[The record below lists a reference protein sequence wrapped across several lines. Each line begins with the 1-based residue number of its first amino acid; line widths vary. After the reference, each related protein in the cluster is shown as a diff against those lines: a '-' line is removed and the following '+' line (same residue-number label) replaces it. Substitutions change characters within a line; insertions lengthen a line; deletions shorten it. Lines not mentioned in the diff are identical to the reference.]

1 MNILSVLKEYHN
13 ASLDMLRSFF
23 TTSKDQLLSVNWT
36 LLALR
41 TWNILYTALNTGV
54 WATKKTYAA
63 VTDAFSE
70 EKYVFFK
77 GDSTPYPVRRVVLDG
92 PGIASVAWT
101 YNKNT
106 KTFVSSTAAAHTHP
120 KYLEWLSASI
130 QYNNLN
136 LYSLDDLIEGTHFL
150 DGSGTMPS
158 NDILVACWSLSSG
171 VVLDKTIDLKLFI
184 IHSDG
189 REETVSLWKQF
200 EKPVEPKETKK
211 EEKVTKKE
219 QTILDPPKNTL
230 IFPTTLLSDSTLS
243 SIVNERLMTKEDVQS
258 IVKRTTTSTIDDV
271 SGNSEIP
278 LTNGVPEVDFEKVD

>member
-1 MNILSVLKEYHN
+1 
-13 ASLDMLRSFF
+13 MLRSLF
-23 TTSKDQLLSVNWT
+23 TSTKEHLLSVNWT

-41 TWNILYTALNTGV
+41 TWTFIHYAVNTSI
-54 WATKKTYAA
+54 WASKKTYAA

-77 GDSTPYPVRRVVLDG
+77 GDSTPYPVRHVILDG
-92 PGIASVAWT
+92 PGIASVSWT

-106 KTFVSSTAAAHTHP
+106 KTFVSSTAGDHTRP

-130 QYNNLN
+130 QYNGLN

-158 NDILVACWSLSSG
+158 NDILVASWSLSSG
-171 VVLDKTIDLKLFI
+171 VVLDKTIDLKLFV

-200 EKPVEPKETKK
+200 EKPVEAKQTKK
-211 EEKVTKKE
+211 EEKVPKKE
-219 QTILDPPKNTL
+219 ETILDPPKNTL
-230 IFPTTLLSDSTLS
+230 IFPTTILSDSTLS
-243 SIVNERLMTKEDVQS
+243 SIVNERLMTKEDIQT
-258 IVKRTTTSTIDDV
+258 IVKRTTTTTIDDV

>member
-1 MNILSVLKEYHN
+1 
-13 ASLDMLRSFF
+13 MLRSFF
-23 TTSKDQLLSVNWT
+23 MTSKEQLLAIPWT
-36 LLALR
+36 FLALR
-41 TWNILYTALNTGV
+41 TWNIVYTALNTGV

-77 GDSTPYPVRRVVLDG
+77 GDSTPYPIRRVVLDG

-106 KTFVSSTAAAHTHP
+106 KTFVSSTAPAHLRP

-130 QYNNLN
+130 QYNGLN

-158 NDILVACWSLSSG
+158 NDILVASWTLSSG
-171 VVLDKTIDLKLFI
+171 VVLDKTIDLKLFM

-189 REETVSLWKQF
+189 REETVSLWPQF
-200 EKPVEPKETKK
+200 QKVVEPKQ
-211 EEKVTKKE
+211 EEKKKVE
-219 QTILDPPKNTL
+219 TVLNPPKNTL

-243 SIVNERLMTKEDVQS
+243 SIVNERLITKEDIQT

>member
-1 MNILSVLKEYHN
+1 MLRSILYSTREQILSVP
-13 ASLDMLRSFF
+13 
-23 TTSKDQLLSVNWT
+23 WT

-41 TWNILYTALNTGV
+41 TWNVLYTSLLTGV
-54 WATKKTYAA
+54 WATKKTYTAI
-63 VTDAFSE
+63 TDAFSE

-77 GDSTPYPVRRVVLDG
+77 GDSTPYPIRHVVLDG

-106 KTFVSSTAAAHTHP
+106 KTFTSSTAAAHTHP

-130 QYNNLN
+130 QYNGLN
-136 LYSLDDLIEGTHFL
+136 LYSLDDLIEGTHFI
-150 DGSGTMPS
+150 DGTKTMPS
-158 NDILVACWSLSSG
+158 NDILIASWSLTSG

-189 REETVSLWKQF
+189 REETISLWPQF
-200 EKPVEPKETKK
+200 QKVVEPKK
-211 EEKVTKKE
+211 EEKKKE
-219 QTILDPPKNTL
+219 ETILNPPKNTL

-243 SIVNERLMTKEDVQS
+243 SIVNERLITKEDIQT